1 MLDCFREFAKEKE
14 RVESRAGFMALK
26 ESQRLERELTG
37 YVDWICRAEDLVL
50 AEERTTESDREMIL
64 EGEQR
69 SRVPC
74 PGSTLA
80 FISARKKQMKL
91 LKKMSFTKQES
102 MESTSVITEE
112 GGSQVDLNKELW
124 RKEKQMR
131 FLIRKWCKTPAWF
144 WFVIVL
150 VFLNTCTV
158 AVEHYNQPVWLTEFL
173 CELIKNDEKLILRR
187 NLHHHLGL

>member
-1 MLDCFREFAKEKE
+1 
-14 RVESRAGFMALK
+14 
-26 ESQRLERELTG
+26 
-37 YVDWICRAEDLVL
+37 
-50 AEERTTESDREMIL
+50 
-64 EGEQR
+64 
-69 SRVPC
+69 
-74 PGSTLA
+74 
-80 FISARKKQMKL
+80 MKL

-102 MESTSVITEE
+102 MESNSVITEE

-173 CELIKNDEKLILRR
+173 CEYNVKRSVQGCRSVWRLPSEQTLRTLRNSFCRGICILRSSFDAFSAL
-187 NLHHHLGL
+187 NSKHSDWVQYVAVNKAAYF

>member
-1 MLDCFREFAKEKE
+1 MFVREFAKEKE

-50 AEERTTESDREMIL
+50 AEERTTEADREMIL
-64 EGEQR
+64 E
-69 SRVPC
+69 
-74 PGSTLA
+74 
-80 FISARKKQMKL
+80 ARKKQMKL

-102 MESTSVITEE
+102 QESNSVITED
-112 GGSQVDLNKELW
+112 GGSQGDLNKELW

-131 FLIRKWCKTPAWF
+131 FLIRRWCKTPAWF

-158 AVEHYNQPVWLTEFL
+158 AVEHYNQPEWLTEFL
-173 CELIKNDEKLILRR
+173 CEYQPSCHNV
-187 NLHHHLGL
+187 

>member
-1 MLDCFREFAKEKE
+1 MGHPL
-14 RVESRAGFMALK
+14 L
-26 ESQRLERELTG
+26 
-37 YVDWICRAEDLVL
+37 CRPSL
-50 AEERTTESDREMIL
+50 SFIL
-64 EGEQR
+64 
-69 SRVPC
+69 
-74 PGSTLA
+74 
-80 FISARKKQMKL
+80 ARKKQMKL

-102 MESTSVITEE
+102 MESNSVITEE

-173 CELIKNDEKLILRR
+173 CESLSICL
-187 NLHHHLGL
+187 